1 MSQYN
6 YVVTAYESGSFKGIL
21 KVDLFGD
28 GINRIL
34 AVRTKS
40 IDIYEVNRDAILID
54 DKLLEDEIL
63 DMPVLNK
70 VGTVEVYKDIIEVDR
85 WRPKNQ
91 DFDDVLIFTRE
102 YELILIR
109 AYLLDSGS
117 DKILYLSILD
127 QVSLYKEN
135 LRKSQLIKMLV
146 HSEKNRIVILAYEGC
161 LQVVGCEISNKDQ
174 ENKTIF
180 TSPLILRLSELTV
193 TDICL
198 VNTTNERSLL
208 GILYDSGYSNDPR
221 LMKMI
226 ELPMDLRKW
235 SYNTNLGHV
244 MQQNVFKIV
253 PLLYRSKRQKTVK
266 GLFLFGDGIVE
277 YRSIEEIMPN
287 KTKSSEAI
295 SSSQAVIMARFNSAA
310 FSGMDIGLSPLS
322 ITDVLNLGDG
332 SRWLVLDNLG
342 RLFIML
348 VEYDQ
353 NDIDK
358 VVDIRLSM
366 INRYSPFSRIIDLGD
381 DLFFLASKLSDSLLL
396 YSKNNKIYILSS
408 LPNIGPIRDLLFSD
422 INRKSEVKQEA
433 NPNLI
438 SKRDPLPL
446 IAACGFGSGG
456 ALKSI
461 CNGIG
466 LQNLYVSNESFVG
479 QITGIF
485 SLASN
490 FDKVVV
496 TGIGDSSCFK
506 ITWNYEKDFDDGA
519 RMDHV
524 NSFNKE
530 NPSQEKG
537 RNSNTVSPKKCFISF
552 EKCELQGLQKDEE
565 TIRVCVF
572 RDSYSYQVTPSG
584 LFPIGEVNYH
594 RKNWLLK
601 DNLPP
606 IQDSSL
612 EYIEKFE
619 FCEKSQVAI
628 ICTCTGL
635 LLLYKFDD
643 ESILSLICFK
653 TKTELFELISENLGF
668 NCLSEESK
676 DLSNE
681 KDILNNSISRTMD
694 EICIMGLFSIDNYIL
709 LFLGTWMNGS
719 KLSCLYYERQESG
732 TISNAELLLNIET
745 EFREYETMVTSLKVF
760 ELERM
765 VETQS
770 QRCTEE
776 DFIGLIIGTN
786 NGYLQL
792 QYIPKDEIRNLI
804 KRKHKNNQLKDI
816 EDLYEF
822 KHYNTWKV
830 SNSFISEIHE
840 LAISESLNRHFFI
853 CCDQPKVLFWSYNS
867 GKGKHGLG
875 VWSFFNIHSSWIPF
889 ACQIRL
895 PTNPTTKQELTKNK
909 CLEKTY
915 ILYVSHE
922 EKDANEIHIDEL
934 ANQDTEKSGG
944 IQIFKKTSQQR
955 LLKIGLIDTLQ
966 RYNCRSI
973 PLEFTPEKV
982 CFVEDLNIYVVVGV
996 KERFKGRSTILKP
1009 INDSNILDNREKRE
1023 NKESELTFIESVIC
1037 LISTQDMKI
1046 HYYKTLEANVYPTCL
1061 EYVTLRASN
1070 DENEIRS
1077 FLAIGTSRIETK
1089 MNPSSNSNLGT
1100 ENYGKITLYT
1110 IINRKH
1116 SYNLIESAVYETEVA
1131 PFVIKEFKMSQ
1142 LLISIENSLICLEL
1156 HVSKNLTESSSSSSS
1171 SSSDIWMDT
1180 ETDLELGNVELRR
1193 KETYCTHTMIVFIK
1207 VWKEEYILVGDLM
1220 RSVGLWEFDRY
1231 TGKFHEVCRDNS
1243 LAWVVEGLFL
1253 SKDMYLISDENR
1265 NLRVLMRSPNPENDE
1280 TNTSLS
1286 CIAHL
1291 HVGESVTT
1299 FQRGKFNQAYP
1310 DTRKSTGG
1318 QDFMEE
1324 SLGKLMFDEQI
1335 AFGTSQGGIYLLFSI
1350 KDDPRIFSQLVLIE
1364 EAIISALKNSNL
1376 RIELKNKVYKLK
1388 DSDLRK
1394 LFIRNSNSSLFSGII
1409 GVLGGEKYLP
1419 LRWELNS
1426 TKESYNFEYDCSGT
1440 PRGFVCGDTVELFL
1454 DFPLDLQKSVLKE
1467 LHSFKSARKL
1477 KLPDDVNQLETLI
1490 EQLKNMH

>member
-28 GINRIL
+28 GINRLL
-34 AVRTKS
+34 AIRTRS
-40 IDIYEVNRDAILID
+40 IEIYEVNKDVILID
-54 DKLLEDEIL
+54 DQVLDDEIL

-70 VGTVEVYKDIIEVDR
+70 VGTVEVYKDIIEIDR

-102 YELILIR
+102 HELVLLR
-109 AYLLDSGS
+109 AYLLNSGS
-117 DKILYLSILD
+117 DKILYLNIMD

-161 LQVVGCEISNKDQ
+161 LQVVGCEFSSKDE
-174 ENKTIF
+174 ENKTHF

-226 ELPMDLRKW
+226 ELPIDLRKW
-235 SYNTNLGHV
+235 SYNTNMGHV

-253 PLLYRSKRQKTVK
+253 PLFYRSKRQKMVK
-266 GLFLFGDGIVE
+266 GFFLFGDGIVE
-277 YRSIEEIMPN
+277 YRPIEEIMPN
-287 KTKSSEAI
+287 KTKNSETI
-295 SSSQAVIMARFNSAA
+295 SGSQIVISTRFNSAA
-310 FSGMDIGLSPLS
+310 FSGMDVGLSPLS
-322 ITDVLNLGDG
+322 ITDVLNLDDG

-353 NDIDK
+353 DDIDK
-358 VVDIRLSM
+358 VVDIRLNM
-366 INRYSPFSRIIDLGD
+366 LNRYSPFSRIIDLGD

-396 YSKNNKIYILSS
+396 YCKNNNIYILSS
-408 LPNIGPIRDLLFSD
+408 IPNIGPIRDLLFSN
-422 INRKSEVKQEA
+422 INKKSEIENKVFPRQT
-433 NPNLI
+433 
-438 SKRDPLPL
+438 SKRDPSQL

-466 LQNLYVSNESFVG
+466 LQNLYIGNESFVG
-479 QITGIF
+479 QITKIF
-485 SLASN
+485 SLAGN
-490 FDKVVV
+490 FDKVIM
-496 TGIGDSSCFK
+496 TGTDDSSCFK
-506 ITWNYEKDFDDGA
+506 ITWSYEKEFDD
-519 RMDHV
+519 DYKIECTKI
-524 NSFNKE
+524 FNKE
-530 NPSQEKG
+530 NFNQAIEG
-537 RNSNTVSPKKCFISF
+537 NLNSPTKKCHINF
-552 EKCELQGLQKDEE
+552 EKCEIQGLQKDEE
-565 TIRVCVF
+565 TIGVCVF
-572 RDSYSYQVTPSG
+572 RSNYFYQVTPSG
-584 LFPIGEVNYH
+584 LFPIVEVNYH
-594 RKNWLLK
+594 QKRWLLK
-601 DNLPP
+601 DHLPP
-606 IQDSSL
+606 IQNLSL

-619 FCEKSQVAI
+619 FCEKYEVVV
-628 ICTCTGL
+628 ICTSTGL

-643 ESILSLICFK
+643 ENILNLICFK
-653 TKTELFELISENLGF
+653 TKTELFELISGNFEF
-668 NCLSEESK
+668 NCLSEEIK
-676 DLSNE
+676 DLNNE
-681 KDILNNSISRTMD
+681 KDILNNSISRAMD
-694 EICIMGLFSIDNYIL
+694 EICIMGLFSIDKYIL
-709 LFLGTWMNGS
+709 LFVGTWMNGS
-719 KLSCLYYERQESG
+719 KLSCLYYEKQESG
-732 TISNAELLLNIET
+732 TFLNAEFLLNIET

-760 ELERM
+760 DLERM
-765 VETQS
+765 IETQT
-770 QRCTEE
+770 QKYTEE
-776 DFIGLIIGTN
+776 EFIGLIIGTN

-792 QYIPKDEIRNLI
+792 QYIPKDEIMSLI
-804 KRKHKNNQLKDI
+804 KKQKNGKLKNIKDT
-816 EDLYEF
+816 YKF
-822 KHYNTWKV
+822 NHYNTWKV
-830 SNSFISEIHE
+830 SNSFVSEIHE
-840 LAISESLNRHFFI
+840 LKVSESLNRHFFV

-889 ACQIRL
+889 ACQIIL
-895 PTNPTTKQELTKNK
+895 PPNPLIKQEMAKKDKYLA
-909 CLEKTY
+909 KTC

-934 ANQDTEKSGG
+934 ANQDPGKSGG
-944 IQIFKKTSQQR
+944 IQISKKTSQQR

-982 CFVEDLNIYVVVGV
+982 CFVENLNMYVVVGV
-996 KERFKGRSTILKP
+996 KEKFKGRSTILKP
-1009 INDSNILDNREKRE
+1009 ISDSNILENVKKRE
-1023 NKESELTFIESVIC
+1023 SKESELAFVESVIC
-1037 LISTQDMKI
+1037 LVSAQDMKI

-1077 FLAIGTSRIETK
+1077 FLAVGTSRIETSIHS
-1089 MNPSSNSNLGT
+1089 NLNSNSGV

-1110 IINRKH
+1110 IIDRKH
-1116 SYNLIESAVYETEVA
+1116 SYILIESAVYETEVA

-1156 HVSKNLTESSSSSSS
+1156 HISKNLNESSSSSSS
-1171 SSSDIWMDT
+1171 SSSDIWMDA
-1180 ETDLELGNVELRR
+1180 EMDLELSNVELKR

-1207 VWKEEYILVGDLM
+1207 VWNEEYILVGDLM

-1231 TGKFHEVCRDNS
+1231 TGKFHEICRDNS

-1265 NLRVLMRSPNPENDE
+1265 NLRILMRTLNPENDE

-1286 CIAHL
+1286 CIAHI
-1291 HVGESVTT
+1291 HIGESITT
-1299 FQRGKFNQAYP
+1299 FQKGKFNQAYP

-1318 QDFMEE
+1318 QDCMEE
-1324 SLGKLMFDEQI
+1324 SPGKLMFDEQI

-1364 EAIISALKNSNL
+1364 EAIISALKNSHL
-1376 RIELKNKVYKLK
+1376 GIELKNKVNKLK
-1388 DSDLRK
+1388 DSELRK
-1394 LFIRNSNSSLFSGII
+1394 LFIRSSNSCLFSGIV
-1409 GVLGGEKYLP
+1409 GVLGGKKYLP

-1426 TKESYNFEYDCSGT
+1426 TQESYNFEYDCSGT
-1440 PRGFVCGDTVELFL
+1440 PRGFVCGDTLELFL
-1454 DFPLDLQKSVLKE
+1454 DFSLDLQKSVLKE

-1477 KLPDDVNQLETLI
+1477 KLPDNVNQLETLI
-1490 EQLKNMH
+1490 GQLKNMH